1 MQQSLTQPAARLRIA
16 DIAVIDAMNNFVASS
31 TAGGN
36 KSRKIGSAVRRN
48 GVSARN
54 MNILPAVTMRNKWK
68 KRHFVFLSL
77 AAIE

>member
-1 MQQSLTQPAARLRIA
+1 
-16 DIAVIDAMNNFVASS
+16 MNNFIAMS

-36 KSRKIGSAVRRN
+36 KSREKGSAVGRN

-54 MNILPAVTMRNKWK
+54 MNILPAVAMRNKRK
-68 KRHFVFLSL
+68 KRHFAFLSL